1 MPSQSFIYDLETRR
15 DTIRDRAEAILNR
28 VKSRGDDTLT
38 PEEDAEVHRHIS
50 DLRGLS
56 ERIAD
61 ETAELERSQLPTR
74 YADLGS
80 SSGRALGTAA
90 HRHTARPNAASA
102 LTPPL
107 SALPDEE
114 LRSAYTRARR
124 GESVA
129 IERRD
134 FTTGV
139 PLLPAELFPV
149 PTFPRHE
156 WRLLDR
162 LPGYAL
168 EVPSLEYIQM
178 LNKSGSA
185 AIVGEG
191 AAKPEISMPATKL
204 ICTALK
210 LACHAGI
217 SWENMLDY
225 EAFSNAVRI
234 ELMRDVIDLENSQL
248 WGGDPTAGGLNSL
261 TKTPGIL
268 TLAATGTTEWFTD
281 IAGAIAD
288 LRTGPALA
296 EPDLMLCHPNTWAT
310 IRTAKDQ
317 YGRFL
322 AMPDPTAQQAESIWG
337 IDVLVSTR
345 FAAGEAVLL
354 DTTLFGRVAVREPLS
369 IRIGYAG
376 TDFTNN
382 IIRTVVEERLN
393 LAVERPTAII
403 HVTGLP
409 ATAPTTA
416 KTTAAKK

>member
-1 MPSQSFIYDLETRR
+1 MPTREFVQQLETRR
-15 DTIRDRAEAILNR
+15 DTIRDRCEAILNR
-28 VKSRGDDTLT
+28 VKSRGDDVLT
-38 PEEDAEVHRHIS
+38 PEEDAEVQAHIR
-50 DLRGLS
+50 DLKALS
-56 ERIAD
+56 ERIVD
-61 ETAELERSQLPTR
+61 ERAELQRARLPEHL
-74 YADLGS
+74 AN
-80 SSGRALGTAA
+80 LGTAT
-90 HRHTARPNAASA
+90 HRHGARPNAASA

-129 IERRD
+129 LERRD

-139 PLLPAELFPV
+139 PLLPAELFPQ

-178 LNKSGSA
+178 LTKTGVA

-191 AAKPEISMPATKL
+191 QPKPEISMPATKL
-204 ICTALK
+204 VCTALK

-225 EAFSNAVRI
+225 EAFSNAVRV

-261 TKTPGIL
+261 TKTAGIL
-268 TLAATGTTEWFTD
+268 TFTATGGGGPSPEYFTD
-281 IAGAIAD
+281 LAGAIAT

-296 EPDLMLCHPNTWAT
+296 EPDLCLMHPNTWAT
-310 IRTAKDQ
+310 VRTGKDQ

-322 AMPDPTAQQAESIWG
+322 AMPDPTAEQAESIWG

-345 FAAGEAVLL
+345 FTAGEAVLL
-354 DTTLFGRVAVREPLS
+354 DTTLMGRVAVREALS

-376 TDFTNN
+376 TDFTSN
-382 IIRTVVEERLN
+382 IVRTVVEERLN

-409 ATAPTTA
+409 ATAPTTT
-416 KTTAAKK
+416 KTTTAKK

>member
-1 MPSQSFIYDLETRR
+1 MLSN
-15 DTIRDRAEAILNR
+15 AIASSASN
-28 VKSRGDDTLT
+28 
-38 PEEDAEVHRHIS
+38 S
-50 DLRGLS
+50 DLP
-56 ERIAD
+56 ERLAN
-61 ETAELERSQLPTR
+61 
-74 YADLGS
+74 
-80 SSGRALGTAA
+80 LGTAA
-90 HRHTARPNAASA
+90 HRHGQRPNAASA

-129 IERRD
+129 LERRD
-134 FTTGV
+134 FASGV
-139 PLLPAELFPV
+139 SLLPPELFPV

-178 LNKSGSA
+178 LTKTGTA

-191 AAKPEISMPATKL
+191 QPKPEISMPATKL
-204 ICTALK
+204 VCTALK
-210 LACHAGI
+210 LACHAGL

-261 TKTPGIL
+261 TKTAGIL
-268 TLAATGTTEWFTD
+268 TFAATGGGGPSPEYFTD
-281 IAGAIAD
+281 LAGAIAT

-296 EPDLMLCHPNTWAT
+296 EPDLCLMHPNTWAAV
-310 IRTAKDQ
+310 RTVKDQ

-322 AMPDPTAQQAESIWG
+322 AMPDPTADQAESIWG

-345 FAAGEAVLL
+345 FTAGEAVLL
-354 DTTLFGRVAVREPLS
+354 DTTLFGRVAVREPLGV
-369 IRIGYAG
+369 RIGYSG
-376 TDFTNN
+376 TDFTDNVV
-382 IIRTVVEERLN
+382 RTVVEERLN

-409 ATAPTTA
+409 ATAPATA